1 MEKVLVDLV
10 GTALEILVVMVFY
23 QTLWVPKR
31 IKRYLFSLGLL
42 LVAILVI
49 VLTLFLKN
57 TVVLPLISIPIMFCL
72 SLFYVSSITSK
83 VLFSFIIVA
92 VLFSVEQLFGVF
104 FVSVLKI
111 PIEQVQNDALT
122 YMVGVL
128 SSKLFS
134 LFIVYILRIIIKG
147 NKQEAD
153 SRFNLLMAFMPI
165 QSIVLCFIIYNYSI
179 STNPHQAANLGIA
192 SVVISLA
199 LVFVIMFI
207 LNDHRKAFLY
217 KKDFELAQLR
227 QEAQMEHYH
236 KLYQSQRELKN
247 IRHDISN
254 DLIAISG
261 MLTDGSVQ
269 EAIRRIS
276 EINSNVLKTADIVDT
291 GLPAIDAIINA
302 KISRANESDITIVY
316 KVLVDDKLNI
326 NQFDLAAVLA
336 NALDNAIEGS
346 LRGQV
351 EGKNIWLNVASVS
364 DYISVVVE
372 NFTSGL
378 IYDDFRTS
386 KADEKNHGFGIPQM
400 RAIAQKYNGNV
411 QMSFDQQ
418 TGKFLINIL
427 LKNQEV

>member
-31 IKRYLFSLGLL
+31 IKRSLFSLGLL

-104 FVSVLKI
+104 FVNVLKI